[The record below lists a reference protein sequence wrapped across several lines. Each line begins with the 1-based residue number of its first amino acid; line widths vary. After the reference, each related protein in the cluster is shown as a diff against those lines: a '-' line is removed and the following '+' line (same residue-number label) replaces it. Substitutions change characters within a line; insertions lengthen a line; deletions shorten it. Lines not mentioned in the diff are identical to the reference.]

1 MHPYFDAYK
10 DDESIIEAP
19 EQFDWAWDNFEPTK
33 DILQNMVFEES
44 LQFHT
49 EDEDWSNDGSIV
61 KQAWMTANFQYSST
75 WHCAVLNQIA
85 S

>member
-49 EDEDWSNDGSIV
+49 EDEEW
-61 KQAWMTANFQYSST
+61 KSSF
-75 WHCAVLNQIA
+75 WHPRATSVL
-85 S
+85 SPLSP